1 MPLRRGRPQLS
12 PMSGDRI
19 KSPARLIGSMPGHDY
34 TVELQDLLLEPA
46 QLSPECSETRTGYRR
61 NSLVARIGDDIEQFL
76 DPLAADRRDDPEL
89 GKMGPDRID
98 HSGLL
103 ADEQMARTMEH
114 QAALLL
120 GRLARDEPHVHP
132 ADSLADGL
140 RVGGIVL
147 LPFK

>member
-61 NSLVARIGDDIEQFL
+61 NSLITWIGDDIEQFL
-76 DPLAADRRDDPEL
+76 DTFAADRRDDPEL
-89 GKMGPDRID
+89 GKMGPNDID
-98 HSGLL
+98 HRSLL
-103 ADEQMARTMEH
+103 ADEQMTRAMEH

-120 GRLARDEPHVHP
+120 GRLGRDEPHVRP
-132 ADSLADGL
+132 GNCFADGL
-140 RVGGIVL
+140 RVSGIVL
-147 LPFK
+147 LPLE